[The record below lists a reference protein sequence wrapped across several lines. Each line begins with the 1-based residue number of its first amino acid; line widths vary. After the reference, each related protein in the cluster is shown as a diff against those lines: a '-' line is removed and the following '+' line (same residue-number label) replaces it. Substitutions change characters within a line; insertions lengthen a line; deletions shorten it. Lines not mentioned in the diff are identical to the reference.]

1 MTDHERAKAW
11 RLKNGWTLDDLAD
24 LTGYS
29 RSSIM
34 WFERGKQP
42 PRAGTYTPRPRNE
55 YAWQRFKRVCHSVA
69 MEQKHGKE
77 WNWS

>member
-11 RLKNGWTLDDLAD
+11 RQKNGWTLDDLAD

-34 WFERGKQP
+34 WFERGVSP
-42 PRAGTYTPRPRNE
+42 PKAGTYTPRKQNQ
-55 YAWQRFKRVCHSVA
+55 YAFQRYKRACHSV
-69 MEQKHGKE
+69 EVETSKGKG
-77 WNWS
+77 WDWS